1 MILLKLVHDENVNLV
16 NGSRK
21 SSQKSEATNGSGS
34 QEDEGNNVVK
44 GDVVGQSTPP
54 RTPPQKQQAGILK
67 KSSPVNY
74 KSSKL

>member
-1 MILLKLVHDENVNLV
+1 MHDENVNLV

-21 SSQKSEATNGSGS
+21 NSQKSEATNGS
-34 QEDEGNNVVK
+34 QEDEGNSVVK
-44 GDVVGQSTPP
+44 GDVVGQSPP
-54 RTPPQKQQAGILK
+54 STPPQKQQAGILK

>member
-1 MILLKLVHDENVNLV
+1 MHDENVNLV

-34 QEDEGNNVVK
+34 QEDEGNSVVK
-44 GDVVGQSTPP
+44 GDVVGQSPP
-54 RTPPQKQQAGILK
+54 STPPQKQQAGILK